1 MTRPAPAEA
10 LGTVIEGDAAA
21 FRVRGPITMAN
32 VQAVLEAGHERF
44 RADEVSVDLGQ
55 VTEVDSASVSLLLQ
69 WVREAQSQGR
79 RLRYL
84 NLNSNVKSLAVLY
97 GVIDLLPLQERVEP
111 DTAASR

>member
-1 MTRPAPAEA
+1 MTGHSSADVGA
-10 LGTVIEGDAAA
+10 TVIEGEGAA

-32 VQAVLEAGHERF
+32 VQAVLEAGNERF

-69 WVREAQSQGR
+69 WVREAQAQGR

-97 GVIDLLPLQERVEP
+97 GVIDLLPLQEGVEP
-111 DTAASR
+111 GTVAAR